1 MATDLPYPL
10 PNPRPC
16 GGAGIPASAYGEPEK
31 EEGGG
36 RGMGGFARGALAFA
50 GVFVAFGIMTLLVPV
65 EKEKPTVFL
74 PVKPRK
80 PYLPQ

>member
-1 MATDLPYPL
+1 
-10 PNPRPC
+10 
-16 GGAGIPASAYGEPEK
+16 
-31 EEGGG
+31 
-36 RGMGGFARGALAFA
+36 MGGFARGALAFA